1 MISKEMLKMKRDDA
15 ILSIDILVEE
25 ILRMMDEPKEMTE
38 SRDYWKDRCEELEAE
53 KAQEAK

>member
-25 ILRMMDEPKEMTE
+25 ILHMMNKLKELTE
-38 SRDYWKDRCEELEAE
+38 SRDYWKARCEELEAAN
-53 KAQEAK
+53 AQVAR

>member
-25 ILRMMDEPKEMTE
+25 ILHLRDALIEMTE
-38 SRDYWKDRCEELEAE
+38 SRDYWKARCEELEAAN
-53 KAQEAK
+53 AQVAR